1 MYLTK
6 LNNKPANSSNPTFI
20 TWLYIRDKNDEEED
34 DSDEDS
40 ESSSNTKTKQSYSQY
55 SLLSMPCKMVFLVCM
70 ELKMDKG
77 KIAAQVGHATLGA
90 YKQAKKHSP
99 SVLTAWSGNVFSK

>member
-6 LNNKPANSSNPTFI
+6 LNNKPVYIA
-20 TWLYIRDKNDEEED
+20 WLYIRDTTDEEED

-40 ESSSNTKTKQSYSQY
+40 ELCSTTKEKQSYSQY